1 MKNYQQYI
9 PSHYQQS
16 FFDNYRVKLT
26 LGQTLFQ
33 LILGGMMLGHGFRE
47 DCNNG
52 ATDYLFT
59 GGAIIVA
66 THILPFIKAICHLP
80 SIICVTNPNESH
92 SLTPSLPLTIPSES
106 YSTLHPVLPIPGQL
120 WGHHLGRKSTPSR
133 FLAVLTD

>member
-1 MKNYQQYI
+1 MENYQQYNRYI

-33 LILGGMMLGHGFRE
+33 LFLGGMMLGL
-47 DCNNG
+47 DSDTICNNG

-66 THILPFIKAICHLP
+66 THILPFIMAIV
-80 SIICVTNPNESH
+80 ICVAVSNKSYEDCIDKTLLSIQLCL
-92 SLTPSLPLTIPSES
+92 SLVSFGVTIRVGKV
-106 YSTLHPVLPIPGQL
+106 LH
-120 WGHHLGRKSTPSR
+120 
-133 FLAVLTD
+133 

>member
-16 FFDNYRVKLT
+16 FFDNYRVKQT

-33 LILGGMMLGHGFRE
+33 LILGGMMLGL
-47 DCNNG
+47 DSDTICNNG

-66 THILPFIKAICHLP
+66 THILPFIMAIV
-80 SIICVTNPNESH
+80 ICVAVSNESYEDCIDITLLSIQLCL
-92 SLTPSLPLTIPSES
+92 SLVSFGVTIWVGKV
-106 YSTLHPVLPIPGQL
+106 LHRDRDRDPPTHP
-120 WGHHLGRKSTPSR
+120 H
-133 FLAVLTD
+133 

>member
-92 SLTPSLPLTIPSES
+92 SLTPSLPHSL
-106 YSTLHPVLPIPGQL
+106 L
-120 WGHHLGRKSTPSR
+120 R
-133 FLAVLTD
+133 FLASLTLLCIQFCLSLVSFGVTIWVGKVLHRDF